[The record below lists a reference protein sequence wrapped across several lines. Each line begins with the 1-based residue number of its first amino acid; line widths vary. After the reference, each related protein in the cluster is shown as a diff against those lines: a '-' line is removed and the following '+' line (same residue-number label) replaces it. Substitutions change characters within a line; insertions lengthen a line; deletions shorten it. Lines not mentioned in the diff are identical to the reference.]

1 MRSEKFLLSSEDKLK
16 TFDHLAENAA
26 EADGKNE
33 KTDQFMFLVI
43 LAMVFFF
50 YPKLLKKRQSQR
62 RMDDAI

>member
-1 MRSEKFLLSSEDKLK
+1 M
-16 TFDHLAENAA
+16 FDHLAENAA